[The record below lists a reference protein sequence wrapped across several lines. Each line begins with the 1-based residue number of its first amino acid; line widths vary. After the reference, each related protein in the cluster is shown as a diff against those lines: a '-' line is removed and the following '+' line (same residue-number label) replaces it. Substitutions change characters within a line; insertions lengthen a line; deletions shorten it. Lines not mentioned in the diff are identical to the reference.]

1 MAGSYDK
8 AEDFQR
14 LNEEIK
20 KFEKAGR
27 ANRLFYMALPP
38 SVYKEVATNIRASCM
53 AQGLVLFLIYL
64 FVKPGFRLVI
74 NHLLDIYG

>member
-1 MAGSYDK
+1 MDEFFQHNSYVAGSYDK

-20 KFEKAGR
+20 KFENAGR
-27 ANRLFYMALPP
+27 ANRLFYLALPP

-53 AQGLVLFLIYL
+53 AQGFVLNLS
-64 FVKPGFRLVI
+64 V
-74 NHLLDIYG
+74 H